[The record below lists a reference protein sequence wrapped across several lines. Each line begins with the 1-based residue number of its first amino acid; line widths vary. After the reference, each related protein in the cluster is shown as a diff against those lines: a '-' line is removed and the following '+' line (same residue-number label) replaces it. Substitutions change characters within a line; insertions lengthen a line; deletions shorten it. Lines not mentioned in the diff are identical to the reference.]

1 MRMNLT
7 TKKRKISD
15 VIICRICKEPKTET
29 AFPFRIKEKN
39 KRHTICKPCRS
50 LHRFLARLPDE
61 DYERLLQAQSYACA
75 ICGLLASETVTGLYV
90 DHCYVTHKVRGVLCQ
105 KCNSGIAFFKDN
117 TTYLAMAIE
126 YLVRNDGITS

>member
-1 MRMNLT
+1 MNLT
-7 TKKRKISD
+7 TKKRKIND
-15 VIICRICKEPKTET
+15 VIVCRICKEPKVET

-50 LHRFLARLPDE
+50 FHRFLARLPE
-61 DYERLLQAQSYACA
+61 DDYQALLQAQGNSCA
-75 ICGLLASETVTGLYV
+75 ICGIDAKETINGLYV
-90 DHCYVTHKVRGVLCQ
+90 DHCYKTHKVRGLLCQ

-117 TTYLAMAIE
+117 TEHLAMAIE